1 MSSKTKKEKRIL
13 IGLTCLSLAAIAPVA
28 LINPIKNNNHF
39 EQNVQASFNNKNRQ
53 ITDNIATPDNIK
65 NPDEVFY
72 LSEDLKNLN
81 VWNEGA
87 SGSGG
92 SENTA
97 NKNKFEN
104 LDKNIQK
111 IQGESDAKT
120 NLSEIKKDIDKY
132 LDYKRIEA
140 KWATDTDLSDVMPW
154 DDIKDIIK
162 QNLDNP
168 AETFEEIL
176 TIDPESVK
184 ANLLRLSGI
193 TEKNSPANTINT
205 LSGKASAPTK
215 TNLLDSNTTNPPFVK
230 TVNAV
235 AGTNYNTLIKVAEL
249 DLQEQNNYVLE
260 YSYRETTTSTD
271 AKSYLII
278 KNDKGQ
284 VKDAKNL
291 KEAYESLDIFGRYD
305 QLGAGNTIG
314 SSSFKTEQENIV
326 LRRTDDSK
334 LEILVR
340 LKDKE
345 IISKM
350 SFSAEYGQPI
360 KFGILDVQADQDNT
374 FRSLIESMS
383 QTNGGG
389 SSNNQLM
396 NPAGSTTNTENQLVK
411 IQFFTSEFV
420 SKRTAA
426 KPFSTREDV
435 SPDPNRTLEVYQGF
449 DEEYTFSMDLNYI
462 TRFATDGT
470 GNDYEP
476 IKQYVAGVATN
487 KVESLDL
494 KFDGKNGSVA
504 NEGKNT
510 YNFFGL
516 LKQNMAPEVK
526 DAFPDISTIKVKS
539 SVKNGVAKQ
548 TITYSDQF
556 YLIGNPAS
564 KVGVNTAQDIKF
576 KMPNMLDKIFV
587 EKPIIYDQNSAP
599 APFILNNSKSVLA
612 DDTVTPE
619 VDSEIKATE
628 QIDEKVNVIKT
639 LAEVYSKWSQNDT
652 GFNSV
657 KHNLNVSK
665 INFVQSGSTFKD
677 IKIVRETISK
687 TGYEIYNDLNQYWPG
702 IANLIQKIFNPDFTN
717 NNTRFQI
724 TANNSAQTIVDKFF
738 VNNFEFIPNYAQV
751 DQVISE
757 AIAAWNEDPFF
768 GSSNTD
774 GSIPS
779 LNQLSAETQKKFA
792 ELLAR
797 LVEIQ
802 FDAIIKEFESNQ
814 MFPLYKEFTTILSA
828 TETSNRLMINETSA
842 LLEQNLV
849 ANGGPTL
856 IKYKEGAWDKISKTE
871 NTTVKK
877 QLLSLVKLLAFGKTD
892 DDLTNLADGILTN
905 PLIALKFKEFDPD
918 NFVNF
923 EESQSINTKLNQMR
937 ILDGILSYFGY
948 SFSESYV
955 DFVNNPTP
963 GPLRLVFKLNG
974 KTTDLNFSQVLEDII
989 QKLDQKGNEYKPTA
1003 NESYSSYWIDNI
1015 IAGTNVIRSMNWK
1028 LKQLNGVVPPAQV
1041 NDLTTSRET
1050 PTESWQPKDVI
1061 AKINDILA
1069 QQQASPAEQAAWY
1082 SAMTNGSK
1090 DFDAFASAFSGRTNS
1105 DLDKM
1110 FNELTKDSV
1119 IMARRTI
1126 DYNDGFLASLTEALR
1141 YVWFILVAL
1150 IGVGVMSSSIAG
1162 IANRSRQ
1169 EKLSTHPII
1178 KWLLFSLIGLG
1189 ALVTI
1194 LALAFGIP
1202 TVL

>member
-13 IGLTCLSLAAIAPVA
+13 IGLTCLSLATIAPVV

-39 EQNVQASFNNKNRQ
+39 EQNVQAPFNNKNRA

-81 VWNEGA
+81 VWNGT
-87 SGSGG
+87 GTTGG
-92 SENTA
+92 SENTT
-97 NKNKFEN
+97 NSKKFEE
-104 LDKNIQK
+104 LDKNIK
-111 IQGESDAKT
+111 NITGDSDAKN
-120 NLSEIKKDIDKY
+120 NLLEIKKDIDKY
-132 LDYKRIEA
+132 LDYKKIEA
-140 KWATDTDLSDVMPW
+140 KWESDPDLPDVMPW
-154 DDIKDIIK
+154 EDIKDIIK

-184 ANLLRLSGI
+184 TNLLQLSGL
-193 TEKNSPANTINT
+193 TNESSPVNTINN
-205 LSGKASAPTK
+205 LSGKAAPTK
-215 TNLLDSNTTNPPFVK
+215 NDLLSTKTTTPPFAK
-230 TVNAV
+230 TVNNV
-235 AGTNYNTLIKVAEL
+235 AGTNYNTLIKVAEI
-249 DLQEQNNYVLE
+249 DLQEQNNYILE
-260 YSYRETTTSTD
+260 YSYRESATATD

-314 SSSFKTEQENIV
+314 SSSFKVEQENIV
-326 LRRTDDSK
+326 LRKTEDSK
-334 LEILVR
+334 LEIMVR

-374 FRSLIESMS
+374 FRSLIESMG
-383 QTNGGG
+383 QNNGGTG
-389 SSNNQLM
+389 GSNNQLM
-396 NPAGSTTNTENQLVK
+396 NPAGSTSNTEDQLVK

-420 SKRTAA
+420 SKRNPIS

-435 SPDPNRTLEVYQGF
+435 SPDPNRTLEVYQGY

-510 YNFFGL
+510 YNFFDL

-587 EKPIIYDQNSAP
+587 EKPIIYDQNPAP

-639 LAEVYSKWSQNDT
+639 LAEVYDKWSQNDAS
-652 GFNSV
+652 FNGV

-702 IANLIQKIFNPDFTN
+702 IANLIQKIFNQDFTN
-717 NNTRFQI
+717 NSGRFLI
-724 TANNSAQTIVDKFF
+724 SASNSAQTIVDKFF

-757 AIAAWNEDPFF
+757 AIKAWNEDPFF
-768 GSSNTD
+768 ETTTD
-774 GSIPS
+774 GTIPS
-779 LNQLSAETQKKFA
+779 LNQLSPETRKKFA

-814 MFPLYKEFTTILSA
+814 MFPLYKEFSNILAA
-828 TETSNRLMINETSA
+828 TETSSRLMINETSV

-905 PLIALKFKEFDPD
+905 PLIALKFKEFEPD

-974 KTTDLNFSQVLEDII
+974 KATDLTFSQVLEDII

-1041 NDLTTSRET
+1041 NQLATNRET

-1090 DFDAFASAFSGRTNS
+1090 DFNAFASAFSGRTNN

>member
-1 MSSKTKKEKRIL
+1 MSSRSKKEKIIL
-13 IGLTCLSLAAIAPVA
+13 VGLSFFSLAAIAPVT
-28 LINPIKNNNHF
+28 LINSVKNINNF
-39 EQNVQASFNNKNRQ
+39 EQTIKSTLDNKTRQ
-53 ITDNIATPDNIK
+53 ITDNIGAPDSIK

-72 LSEDLKNLN
+72 LSENLRN
-81 VWNEGA
+81 LDVWN
-87 SGSGG
+87 SSTN
-92 SENTA
+92 SENTN
-97 NKNKFEN
+97 NKKKFED
-104 LDKNIQK
+104 LDKNISN
-111 IQGESDAKT
+111 IAGDSEIKT
-120 NLSEIKKDIDKY
+120 SLLEIKKDVYKY
-132 LDYKRIEA
+132 LEYKKIEA
-140 KWATDTDLSDVMPW
+140 KWQNDSDLSDVMSW
-154 DDIKDIIK
+154 EEIKDIIK

-168 AETFEEIL
+168 AETFDQISTIEPEIIKENLSRISGL
-176 TIDPESVK
+176 TNENAAV
-184 ANLLRLSGI
+184 
-193 TEKNSPANTINT
+193 NTINNLT
-205 LSGKASAPTK
+205 GKATAPTK
-215 TNLLDSNTTNPPFVK
+215 NDLLSAQAGTQPPFVK
-230 TVNAV
+230 TVSSV
-235 AGTNYNTLIKVAEL
+235 AGTGYNSLIKVAEI

-284 VKDAKNL
+284 IR
-291 KEAYESLDIFGRYD
+291 EAETLNKAYQSLDIFGRYD
-305 QLGAGNTIG
+305 QLGSGNQIG
-314 SSSFKTEQENIV
+314 VSSFKTEQENIV
-326 LRRTDDSK
+326 LRKTDDNNK
-334 LEILVR
+334 LEVMVR
-340 LKDKE
+340 LKKDE
-345 IISKM
+345 SITKM
-350 SFSAEYGQPI
+350 NFSAEYGQPI
-360 KFGILDVQADQDNT
+360 KFGILDVQADQSST
-374 FRSLIESMS
+374 FRSLINSMENNGGS
-383 QTNGGG
+383 QT
-389 SSNNQLM
+389 STQLM
-396 NPAGSTTNTENQLVK
+396 NPANPTTNTDNQLVK

-420 SKRTAA
+420 TKRIPA
-426 KPFSTREDV
+426 KPFSTRDDV
-435 SPDPNRTLEVYQGF
+435 SPEPNRTLEVYQGY
-449 DEEYTFSMDLNYI
+449 DEDYTFSMDLNYI
-462 TRFATDGT
+462 TRFATDNT

-504 NEGKNT
+504 NDGKST
-510 YNFFGL
+510 YNFFDL
-516 LKQNMAPEVK
+516 LKQNMAAEVK
-526 DAFPDISTIKVKS
+526 DAFPDISTIKVNS

-556 YLIGNPAS
+556 YLIGNPS
-564 KVGVNTAQDIKF
+564 TKVGVDTSKEIKM
-576 KMPNMLDKIFV
+576 KIPNMLDKIFV
-587 EKPIIYDQNSAP
+587 EKPNVYDQNPAAP
-599 APFILNNSKSVLA
+599 SPFSLKNKNQSVL
-612 DDTVTPE
+612 DDTNVNPE

-639 LAEVYSKWSQNDT
+639 LAQVYDKWNQNDAS
-652 GFNSV
+652 FNNV
-657 KHNLNVSK
+657 KHNLSVSK
-665 INFVQSGSTFKD
+665 IKFTPSGSTFKD
-677 IKIVRETISK
+677 ISIVRETISK

-702 IANLIQKIFNPDFTN
+702 IAGLIQKIFNPDFIN
-717 NNTRFQI
+717 NSGRFLI
-724 TANNSAQTIVDKFF
+724 SASNSAQSIIDKFF

-751 DQVISE
+751 DQIIKE
-757 AIAAWNEDPFF
+757 AITAWNEDPFF
-768 GSSNTD
+768 VTNTD

-792 ELLAR
+792 EFLAR

-814 MFPLYKEFTTILSA
+814 MFPLYKEFSGILASNETAARLTI
-828 TETSNRLMINETSA
+828 NDTSA

-849 ANGGPTL
+849 TGGGPNL
-856 IKYKEGAWDKISKTE
+856 IKYKEGAWDNISKIE
-871 NTTVKK
+871 NITVKT
-877 QLLSLVKLLAFGKTD
+877 QLLSLIKLLAFGKTD

-923 EESQSINTKLNQMR
+923 EDSQSINTKLNQMR

-955 DFVNNPTP
+955 DFINNPTS

-974 KTTDLNFSQVLEDII
+974 KTTNLTFSQVLEDII

-1003 NESYSSYWIDNI
+1003 NEFYSSYWLDNI

-1028 LKQLNGVVPPAQV
+1028 LKQLNGAIPSNQFII
-1041 NDLTTSRET
+1041 NRET
-1050 PTESWQPKDVI
+1050 QQEWEAKDVV

-1090 DFDAFASAFSGRTNS
+1090 DFDAFASAFSGRTNN
-1105 DLDKM
+1105 DLEKI

-1126 DYNDGFLASLTEALR
+1126 DYNDGFLASLTEALK

-1150 IGVGVMSSSIAG
+1150 IGVGVMSASIVG
-1162 IANRSRQ
+1162 VTNRSRQ
-1169 EKLSTHPII
+1169 EKLSAHPII

>member
-1 MSSKTKKEKRIL
+1 MGSKTKKEKRIL

-39 EQNVQASFNNKNRQ
+39 EQNVQAPFNNKNRQ

-81 VWNEGA
+81 VWNDGTN
-87 SGSGG
+87 GSG
-92 SENTA
+92 SENQT
-97 NKNKFEN
+97 NKKKFEDLN
-104 LDKNIQK
+104 QNITN
-111 IQGESDAKT
+111 IAGESDAKN
-120 NLSEIKKDIDKY
+120 NLLEIKKDIDKY
-132 LDYKRIEA
+132 LDYKKIEA
-140 KWATDTDLSDVMPW
+140 KWQTDQDLPDVMPW
-154 DDIKDIIK
+154 EDIKDIIK

-168 AETFEEIL
+168 AETFDEIL

-184 ANLLRLSGI
+184 TNLLRLSGI
-193 TEKNSPANTINT
+193 TEENSPVNSINN
-205 LSGKASAPTK
+205 LSGKANAPTK
-215 TNLLDSNTTNPPFVK
+215 NDLLNAKATTPPFAK
-230 TVNAV
+230 TVNNL
-235 AGTNYNTLIKVAEL
+235 AGTNYNTLIKVAEI

-260 YSYRETTTSTD
+260 YSYRESATATD

-284 VKDAKNL
+284 VKDAENL
-291 KEAYESLDIFGRYD
+291 NKAYQSLDIFGRYD
-305 QLGAGNTIG
+305 QLGAGNQIG
-314 SSSFKTEQENIV
+314 SSSFKEEQENIV
-326 LRRTDDSK
+326 LRKMDDK
-334 LEILVR
+334 LEIMVR
-340 LKDKE
+340 LKNSE

-360 KFGILDVQADQDNT
+360 KFGILDVQADENNT
-374 FRSLIESMS
+374 FRSLIESMGNN
-383 QTNGGG
+383 TGGTG
-389 SSNNQLM
+389 SNNNQLM
-396 NPAGSTTNTENQLVK
+396 KPNSSSTNTDDQLVK

-420 SKRTAA
+420 SKKKTAA

-435 SPDPNRTLEVYQGF
+435 SSEANRTLEVYQGY
-449 DEEYTFSMDLNYI
+449 DDDYTFSMDLNYI
-462 TRFATDGT
+462 TRFATDST

-510 YNFFGL
+510 YNFFDL
-516 LKQNMAPEVK
+516 LKQNMAPEIK
-526 DAFPDISTIKVKS
+526 DVFPDVSTIKVKS

-564 KVGVNTAQDIKF
+564 KVGVITSGDIKM
-576 KMPNMLDKIFV
+576 KIPNMLDKIFV
-587 EKPIIYDQNSAP
+587 EEPNVYKTSVAPNPFTLKNKDQ
-599 APFILNNSKSVLA
+599 SVLEDPVKA
-612 DDTVTPE
+612 E
-619 VDSEIKATE
+619 VESEIKATE

-639 LAEVYSKWSQNDT
+639 LAEVYSKWSQNDA
-652 GFNSV
+652 GFNNV

-702 IANLIQKIFNPDFTN
+702 IANLIQKIFNQDFTN
-717 NNTRFQI
+717 NSGRFSI

-757 AIAAWNEDPFF
+757 AIKAWNEDPFF
-768 GSSNTD
+768 ESNTD

-779 LNQLSAETQKKFA
+779 LTQLSSETQKKFA

-814 MFPLYKEFTTILSA
+814 MFPLYKEFSTILAA
-828 TETSNRLMINETSA
+828 TETSSRLMINETSV

-871 NTTVKK
+871 NITVKK

-905 PLIALKFKEFDPD
+905 PLIALKFKEFEPD

-974 KTTDLNFSQVLEDII
+974 KATDLTFSQVLEDII

-1041 NDLTTSRET
+1041 NQLATNRET

-1090 DFDAFASAFSGRTNS
+1090 DFNAFASAFSGRTNN

-1178 KWLLFSLIGLG
+1178 KWLLISLIGLG